1 MNINHAAAQIINA
14 IKQLNT
20 LVQITIALFCVVEG
34 GLIVLVT
41 VGGKVNGSRLGA
53 DDGNKDGGSMLGA
66 DDGDKDGEIIS
77 MSLTFKSEMDLNELL
92 SIRRDSM

>member
-1 MNINHAAAQIINA
+1 M
-14 IKQLNT
+14 IKQLDT
-20 LVQITIALFCVVEG
+20 LVQITIALCCVVKG

-66 DDGDKDGEIIS
+66 DDDGDKDGEIVS

-92 SIRRDSM
+92 SIRRNDSM